1 MANFL
6 KHLDKQPKMILDII
20 NFTLLWIWQ
29 KKQLECM
36 RKGKKHKPKMN
47 IRDNKIF
54 KILQAKKINLKNL
67 LEIYQK
73 ELKVYGIN
81 LLKNELF

>member
-1 MANFL
+1 
-6 KHLDKQPKMILDII
+6 
-20 NFTLLWIWQ
+20 
-29 KKQLECM
+29 
-36 RKGKKHKPKMN
+36 MN

-54 KILQAKKINLKNL
+54 KILQARKINLKNL
-67 LEIYQK
+67 QEIYQK

>member
-1 MANFL
+1 
-6 KHLDKQPKMILDII
+6 
-20 NFTLLWIWQ
+20 
-29 KKQLECM
+29 
-36 RKGKKHKPKMN
+36 MN

>member
-1 MANFL
+1 
-6 KHLDKQPKMILDII
+6 
-20 NFTLLWIWQ
+20 
-29 KKQLECM
+29 
-36 RKGKKHKPKMN
+36 MN

-73 ELKVYGIN
+73 ELKDYGIN
-81 LLKNELF
+81 LLKNDLF